1 MPPIGLA
8 APLTA
13 DREEPGGLDA
23 MRHKVRDARA
33 LYEQDRYS
41 SVAKL
46 LPPLLRSSEAAV
58 NVFEGEEQ
66 QHAMMARSQV
76 LLMTGQFLTQV
87 RQYDMAYYA
96 LAEAIRLA
104 RENGQTLT
112 AATGVV
118 GMALAAARP
127 VR

>member
-1 MPPIGLA
+1 
-8 APLTA
+8 
-13 DREEPGGLDA
+13 

-76 LLMTGQFLTQV
+76 L
-87 RQYDMAYYA
+87 
-96 LAEAIRLA
+96 
-104 RENGQTLT
+104 
-112 AATGVV
+112 
-118 GMALAAARP
+118 
-127 VR
+127 